1 MALASPP
8 ADIKPSNV
16 LVTLHGQVKLCDFG
30 VSGELINSLAK
41 TYVGTMYYLSPE
53 RINGKQYSINSDVW
67 SMALTVLEVA
77 LNRYPLP
84 ESDKEPPLNGL
95 IDLHTYL
102 AKMGDYQL
110 ADEPDNGI
118 KYTNAFRNFCVV
130 S

>member
-1 MALASPP
+1 M
-8 ADIKPSNV
+8 
-16 LVTLHGQVKLCDFG
+16 CDFG

-53 RINGKQYSINSDVW
+53 RINGRQYSINSDVW

-84 ESDKEPPLNGL
+84 ESESEPPLSGL

-102 AKMGDYQL
+102 NRMGDYQL
-110 ADEPDNGI
+110 FDEPEQGI
-118 KYTNAFRNFCVV
+118 KYTGAFRNFCVV
-130 S
+130 W